1 MQLAKRSWKCR
12 ELLYLPFQ
20 EDIHLLEYGLD
31 NNGDAGHNEVDVQ
44 FDDDDDDDKVEVGC
58 DGDGKSEAE
67 TDVRERKDLPDST
80 FFH

>member
-1 MQLAKRSWKCR
+1 MLCS
-12 ELLYLPFQ
+12 LL
-20 EDIHLLEYGLD
+20 DD
-31 NNGDAGHNEVDVQ
+31 EVRC
-44 FDDDDDDDKVEVGC
+44 DDDDEVEVGC

>member
-1 MQLAKRSWKCR
+1 MQ
-12 ELLYLPFQ
+12 FV
-20 EDIHLLEYGLD
+20 DD
-31 NNGDAGHNEVDVQ
+31 DEVRC
-44 FDDDDDDDKVEVGC
+44 DDDDDEVEVWCDSDDEVEVGC